1 MLSNTLKFLN
11 ICISSSLPFLDSGTL
26 EAVKHGKLPLANLI
40 KFCPILKELVSP
52 DYLIVKYWMQNFAT
66 FPAISFALFI
76 LTLNGTGGKYV
87 LYSTVYKPTH
97 GRTDRREVQNSC

>member
-1 MLSNTLKFLN
+1 MYLVH
-11 ICISSSLPFLDSGTL
+11 CQISFFDSGTL

-40 KFCPILKELVSP
+40 KFCPILKEHISP

-87 LYSTVYKPTH
+87 LYSTIYKPTH
-97 GRTDRREVQNSC
+97 GRTDRREVQNSYLD